1 MKPHPEGKAAEKAAA
16 RFLKQLGLKVVHRN
30 FDTPFGEIDIVAV
43 DGETIVFAEVRSRAA
58 DSPVPPQDTVTGTK
72 QRRLRRAAELYLK
85 KHGLLD
91 TAPFRFDVLALTAE
105 ADGDGWHI
113 EHFLD
118 AF

>member
-16 RFLKQLGLKVVHRN
+16 RFLKRLGLKVVRRN

-43 DGETIVFAEVRSRAA
+43 DGETLVFAEVRSRAA
-58 DSPVPPQDTVTGTK
+58 DSPVRPEDTVNRTK

-91 TAPFRFDVLALTAE
+91 TAPFRFDVLALTAN
-105 ADGDGWHI
+105 ADGDGWQI
-113 EHFLD
+113 DHFID